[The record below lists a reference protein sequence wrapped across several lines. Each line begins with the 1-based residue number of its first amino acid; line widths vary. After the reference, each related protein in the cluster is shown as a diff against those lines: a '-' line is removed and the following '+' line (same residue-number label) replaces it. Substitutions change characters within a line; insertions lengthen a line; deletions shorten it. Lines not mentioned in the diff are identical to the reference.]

1 MTKRETHKAK
11 MDWKKQQR
19 RAANGRPF
27 VVHMPLSEL
36 SKIPSVFDHPRFAN
50 DPGYLKNSKLT
61 KKWFRTDHSDFVS
74 MDCVLCG
81 KEMTSIH
88 ETHNPYP
95 LSVEGRCCST
105 CNGKVISARL
115 RMVKEAA

>member
-11 MDWKKQQR
+11 IDRKKVQRQQQT
-19 RAANGRPF
+19 NQ
-27 VVHMPLSEL
+27 
-36 SKIPSVFDHPRFAN
+36 D
-50 DPGYLKNSKLT
+50 LT
-61 KKWFRTDHSDFVS
+61 VTWFQTDHSDFVS

-81 KEMTSIH
+81 TEMTSIY

-115 RMVKEAA
+115 RMAKEAA

>member
-11 MDWKKQQR
+11 MARKKVQR
-19 RAANGRPF
+19 RAA
-27 VVHMPLSEL
+27 
-36 SKIPSVFDHPRFAN
+36 
-50 DPGYLKNSKLT
+50 
-61 KKWFRTDHSDFVS
+61 TDHSDFVS

-95 LSVEGRCCST
+95 LSVEGWCCLT
-105 CNGKVISARL
+105 CNGEVISARFH
-115 RMVKEAA
+115 MTKEAA